1 MKCCVDLFKKG
12 FSWPKLMKVLLCLVY
27 LFFSKDQVHKDD
39 TLGLLTNEG
48 LVYVE
53 GHGEWYHVS
62 RCV

>member
-1 MKCCVDLFKKG
+1 MAKVNEGSALFSVPFF
-12 FSWPKLMKVLLCLVY
+12 FS
-27 LFFSKDQVHKDD
+27 SKDQVHKDD

-62 RCV
+62 GCV